1 MLDRIARLPLE
12 RPREIVA
19 ATIVITLLLAPFL
32 QDVSFSTDVEAFLPD
47 SPTVANH
54 ERTETLFGQE
64 SKVAQLYLVPSS
76 GRNNVLTMPALLEM
90 LDLHER
96 VEQIPGVTNVVSVA
110 GFFDQV
116 LADGGR
122 SFDAVSQDACP
133 WEQVRNSMGPFEGGN
148 YSIYYVDFVT
158 DVLVHRDLDWTNF
171 WYPEEGACRP
181 GPNATAALVQA
192 YMEPGLDNDQKKQV
206 GIELRK
212 LSVEWN
218 DYATELEAEPFSVDL
233 LAHDVDESTRLTN
246 LMMGVGMLVMTVLLL
261 WFSFRHWSY
270 VLLPLLT
277 LALAVAWTFA
287 FTGLVGIQLT
297 AIDVAVMP
305 LVVGL
310 GIDFAVHLSR
320 RYQEE
325 LHLGRSVSGAMEMS
339 LQHTGRA
346 LTLAMLTTVIAFL
359 SGVTAGVGPVRD
371 FSLIC
376 AFGIAAA
383 FLLTVFFYSSLRFWL
398 DSRSATPAALHDTPK
413 MVETTIARAA
423 MAVEQRPLTILA
435 VVAVITLVAL
445 AGATRL
451 DTSFSIEDFL
461 SDDLPIMDTASSI
474 RTDFRGASYAQSQ
487 ILFEGNLT
495 YREFLDD
502 LSRLQSGLGD
512 DTYIIQ
518 VGAEPRADSIQ
529 TLVQTSLNA
538 ECLQQMTREQREVCE
553 PYSVSTGEDET
564 YEWQVTVPFSVQDRE
579 VMQISWTTERP
590 GSPALSTLEVN
601 VTWLN
606 DSGLQSDSNS
616 YQADT
621 WDGLLAS
628 DTFTFTVDVP
638 ETAAQAYLRFAHV
651 NDADDDLLIE
661 SIAVRSDNYL
671 FVQSPLYSFNLTHEA
686 VSFSQTSDGDIREL
700 FDYLWQ
706 RDLDVADVFLGT
718 TYAEQARQLLH
729 RDSAGEYDAAVV
741 RIFVGPTHDN
751 ELDNEGLEQL
761 LVQLHEDVPD
771 DGFPDAEVSFTGGH
785 ILTITTVNAI
795 QNTQLAST
803 LVAIFLAAVLLVGI
817 YRHVGLGLLNI
828 LPVILAAI
836 WIMGTMAALGITL
849 NVMTVMVTAL
859 TVGLGIDY
867 AIHIVE
873 RYREESQY
881 RSEQAALENTIHQT
895 GAALLISGLT
905 TIAGFGVLLLSPMP
919 LVRNFGIITAAT
931 IVYSVVIAI
940 LVLPSLIWAGNRLS
954 EWASQQWS
962 G

>member
-1 MLDRIARLPLE
+1 MLDRAARLPLE
-12 RPREIVA
+12 RPREIIA

-47 SPTVANH
+47 SPAVANH
-54 ERTETLFGQE
+54 ERTEALFGKE
-64 SKVAQLYLVPSS
+64 SKVAQLYLVPSD
-76 GRNNVLTMPALLEM
+76 GRNNILTMPAMLEM
-90 LDLHER
+90 LDLHQR
-96 VEQIPGVTNVVSVA
+96 VERIPGVTNVVSVA
-110 GFFDQV
+110 VFFDQA

-122 SFDAVSQDACP
+122 SLDEVSQDACP
-133 WEQVRNSMGPFEGGN
+133 WEQVHESLGSLEGGN
-148 YSIYYVDFVT
+148 YSVADVDFVT
-158 DVLVHRDLDWTNF
+158 DVLVHRNLDWTGF
-171 WYPEEGACRP
+171 WFPEEGACRP
-181 GPNATAALVQA
+181 GPNATAALILA
-192 YMEPGLDNDQKKQV
+192 YMEPGLDNGQKKQV
-206 GIELRK
+206 GIELRE
-212 LSVEWN
+212 LSMEWN

-233 LAHDVDESTRLTN
+233 LAHDVDESTHLTN
-246 LMMGVGMLVMTVLLL
+246 LMMGAGMLVMTVLLL

-277 LALAVAWTFA
+277 LTLAVAWTFA

-325 LHLGRSVSGAMEMS
+325 LHLGRSVAGAMETS
-339 LQHTGRA
+339 LLHTGRA

-383 FLLTVFFYSSLRFWL
+383 FLLTVFFHSSLRFWL
-398 DSRSATPAALHDTPK
+398 DSRSATPAALHDTPEL
-413 MVETTIARAA
+413 VEVTIARAA

-435 VVAVITLVAL
+435 AVAVITLVAL
-445 AGATRL
+445 AGATKL
-451 DTSFSIEDFL
+451 DTSFSIDDFL
-461 SDDLPIMDTASSI
+461 SDDLPIMSTASSI

-487 ILFEGNLT
+487 ILIEGNLT

-502 LSRLQSGLGD
+502 LRRLQFGDGAGEYGFVD
-512 DTYIIQ
+512 DTYIIK
-518 VGAEPRADSIQ
+518 VGAEPRVDSIQ
-529 TLVQTSLNA
+529 TLAQTAIDA
-538 ECLQQMTREQREVCE
+538 ES
-553 PYSVSTGEDET
+553 YSVSSGNNLTH
-564 YEWQVTVPFSVQDRE
+564 EWQATLPFTLPDRE
-579 VMQISWTTERP
+579 TMQVAWTTDRP
-590 GSPALSTLEVN
+590 GTPALLTLEVSVIWFDASGTQSGTVSYLTDAWGGSPAA
-601 VTWLN
+601 
-606 DSGLQSDSNS
+606 DSF
-616 YQADT
+616 A
-621 WDGLLAS
+621 
-628 DTFTFTVDVP
+628 FTVAIP
-638 ETAAQAYLRFAHV
+638 EAAARAHLQFMHI
-651 NDADDDLLIE
+651 NDTRDDPLVE
-661 SIAVRSDNYL
+661 NIAVHSGDFI
-671 FVQSPLYSFNLTHEA
+671 FVQSLRHSFNLTHEA
-686 VSFSQTSDGDIREL
+686 TIFSQTSDSDIEEL

-729 RDSAGEYDAAVV
+729 RDPAGEYDAAVV
-741 RIFVGPTHDN
+741 RIFVGPTRNN

-761 LVQLHEDVPD
+761 LVQLHEDVPE
-771 DGFPDAEVSFTGGH
+771 DGFPGAEVSFTGGH
-785 ILTITTVNAI
+785 ILTITTINAI
-795 QNTQLAST
+795 QNTQITST
-803 LVAIFLAAVLLVGI
+803 LVALFLAAVLLVGI
-817 YRHVGLGLLNI
+817 YRHLGLGLLNI
-828 LPVILAAI
+828 LPVILASI

-873 RYREESQY
+873 RYREESQH
-881 RSEQAALENTIHQT
+881 RGEQAALENTIHQT

-905 TIAGFGVLLLSPMP
+905 TVAGFSVLLLSPMP

-954 EWASQQWS
+954 EWVSQQRT